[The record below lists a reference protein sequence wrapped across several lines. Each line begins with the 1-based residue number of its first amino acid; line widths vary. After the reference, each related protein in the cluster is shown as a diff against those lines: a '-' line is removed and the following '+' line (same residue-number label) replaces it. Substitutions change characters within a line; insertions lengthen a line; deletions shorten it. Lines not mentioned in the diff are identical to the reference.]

1 MRSDDGPD
9 GPRDGPDDGSPSRK
23 VTPLA
28 AFLAVAAVFT
38 AGVLIGGVAGAVLLG
53 LLAVGVGLLLAATW
67 PRLGTAERTVRLVV
81 LLVLV
86 AVAVSVA
93 T

>member
-1 MRSDDGPD
+1 MR
-9 GPRDGPDDGSPSRK
+9 PDDSPDDASPLRK

-28 AFLAVAAVFT
+28 VFLAVAAVFT

-53 LLAVGVGLLLAATW
+53 VLAVGVGLLLAATW
-67 PRLGTAERTVRLVV
+67 PRLGPAERAVRVVV